1 MQLMASD
8 GLKMAKQVTKSFMFD
23 PIEEI
28 GIQIDSKNPEDE
40 EELKRLIGGILMYPS
55 SELAQMHSEAMR
67 IGNYD
72 L

>member
-8 GLKMAKQVTKSFMFD
+8 DLKMVKQVTKSFMFD

-40 EELKRLIGGILMYPS
+40 EELRSVNCQIDQGECRENS
-55 SELAQMHSEAMR
+55 
-67 IGNYD
+67 
-72 L
+72 